1 MFQKYLD
8 RGEMKTGCAG
18 GFCGSGGWRAMG
30 DKLDTGVGNGQV
42 ADVWLS
48 LKVSLE
54 TFGQV
59 QFSSVQFS
67 SVQFT
72 PFCFQFTPFYF
83 KTPVYGT
90 SHPPPLHFSG
100 GVLISPPPLFFHC
113 RWRPLASPRIFWCSF
128 FFGGWVVFVFGDLW
142 SGPHVFWCMNIVHEY

>member
-18 GFCGSGGWRAMG
+18 GYCGSGGWRAMG

-59 QFSSVQFS
+59 LNFFVFS
-67 SVQFT
+67 
-72 PFCFQFTPFYF
+72 P
-83 KTPVYGT
+83 
-90 SHPPPLHFSG
+90 
-100 GVLISPPPLFFHC
+100 
-113 RWRPLASPRIFWCSF
+113 
-128 FFGGWVVFVFGDLW
+128 FFGWMCAV
-142 SGPHVFWCMNIVHEY
+142 

>member
-8 RGEMKTGCAG
+8 RGEMKTGCSG
-18 GFCGSGGWRAMG
+18 GFCGSGGWRPMG

-59 QFSSVQFS
+59 QFSSLHFILFLRHW
-67 SVQFT
+67 FT
-72 PFCFQFTPFYF
+72 
-83 KTPVYGT
+83 G
-90 SHPPPLHFSG
+90 PPPPPPFPRFTKEGMS
-100 GVLISPPPLFFHC
+100 SYFFPPLFFSVS
-113 RWRPLASPRIFWCSF
+113 LET
-128 FFGGWVVFVFGDLW
+128 FGK
-142 SGPHVFWCMNIVHEY
+142 SS